1 MSENHAI
8 SRIKEILMPDHYF
21 DYYTNI
27 SKEAY
32 TIFEK
37 AASAKS
43 TLVDSSGIVEPKI
56 AFDLADRVAK
66 MHDIDISDNLRQLL
80 KTNGKELSALIIS
93 KNIALGKHLPPNTSL
108 EERLDLAVRVGLAV
122 VTEGVTIAPLQGISK
137 VKIKQNKDGSE
148 YLSVSI
154 AGPMRSA
161 GGTESAVTMLI
172 ADHVR
177 KAVGLGKYQA
187 NSFDDETGRFIEE
200 LRVYEREAQGSFQF
214 HVLDEDVVTTI
225 SNLPVELDGVD
236 TDPFEVVNHKNMKRI
251 KTDRVRG
258 GALRV
263 LNDGLIGRSKKLLQ
277 RIQQY
282 DLDGWEWLSELKGAI
297 QTGDKEDS
305 AAKRMEEV
313 IVGRSVLSLPK
324 KLGGFRLRYGRACNT
339 GFACV
344 GIHPV
349 IAEIL
354 DHTITAGT
362 QVKLDIPGKG
372 ATVAFVDSI
381 ETPIVRLKNGNV
393 IKINDTKHAIKIK
406 NEIEKILHLGD
417 ILISFGDFLENNAQ
431 LVPTGY
437 VEEIWIEQLRE
448 KISKYEP
455 DDKNTHLSRFL
466 NETPTLDEAITISL
480 DFQIPLHPHYL
491 YYWDQITIDEFK
503 TILHPLDIQ
512 NDVIYYPKL
521 CKPIL
526 EKLGTPHEVLDDTI
540 TLKNTEAKVFF
551 NLLFRNLI
559 KLDNSL
565 TIPKLISDSS
575 GIIIRNKFST
585 SVGVRIGRP
594 EKAALRQMK
603 PPVHVL
609 FPVGDKGGPT
619 RDLLKASN
627 HDNFYSNIHNRVC
640 QKCNEPSISIA
651 CKRCGNKT
659 SVVYTCRTC
668 RENLTSPFCQK
679 CKKIAPSHSYKL
691 FPLKTSLLLAQE
703 KTLIRAQEPFK
714 GVKELISQ
722 DKIAEPLEKGLIRQK
737 YGLTVFKDGTVRFD
751 ATNCPL
757 THFKPSWIGT
767 SVEKLKNLGYTHDK
781 DGHTLNN
788 SDQIIELKIQDVV
801 LPIECGK
808 YLVNACK
815 YIDTELTKLYGKTE
829 FYNVK
834 TIDDLL
840 GHLIIGLAPHTSVGI
855 VGRLIGFTDTQVC
868 FATPIWHS
876 AKRRDAD
883 GDADSIMLLMDSL
896 LNFSRQFLSD
906 RIGGLMDAPLLI
918 QPIVIPHE
926 SQPQAH
932 NFEVT
937 EKFPLSFYES
947 TTLNQKATSI
957 TTIEIL
963 KSRLETKEEFYG
975 YHYTHPTSTI
985 TTTKS
990 RSAYSTLG
998 SMIEKL
1004 DMQIRNADLINAVD
1018 TNEIVSHVITTH
1030 LLPDIMG
1037 NLRAYGQQSFR
1048 CTACGRSYRRI
1059 PLAQKCSCGNNLI
1072 QTITRASVEKYLKLA
1087 KRLTE
1092 KYETNPYLKTRVQ
1105 TLADEIDLVFGKNKG
1120 DQLLLTDY
1128 A

>member
-1 MSENHAI
+1 LSENHAT
-8 SRIKEILMPDHYF
+8 SRIKEILMPDYYF
-21 DYYTNI
+21 EYYTNI
-27 SKEAY
+27 SKEVY
-32 TIFEK
+32 SIYEK
-37 AASAKS
+37 AATAKS

-66 MHDIDISDNLRQLL
+66 MHDIDIADNLRQLL

-93 KNIALGKHLPPNTSL
+93 KDIALGKYSSSGALL
-108 EERLDLAVRVGLAV
+108 EDRLDLAVRVGLAI

-177 KAVGLGKYQA
+177 KVVGLGKYQA

-225 SNLPVELDGVD
+225 SNLPVELDGID

-282 DLDGWEWLSELKGAI
+282 NLEGWEWLSELKGAI

-305 AAKRMEEV
+305 AAKRMKEV
-313 IVGRSVLSLPK
+313 IVGRSVLSVPK

-339 GFACV
+339 GFACI

-354 DHTITAGT
+354 DHTITTGT

-381 ETPIVRLKNGNV
+381 ETPTVRLKNGNV
-393 IKINDTKHAIKIK
+393 IKIHDVKHATKIK

-431 LVPTGY
+431 LIPTGY
-437 VEEIWIEQLRE
+437 VEEIWKEQLRE
-448 KISKYEP
+448 KLTKYEP
-455 DDKNTHLSRFL
+455 DGKNTHLTRFL
-466 NETPTLDEAITISL
+466 NEIPTLDEAITISL

-491 YYWDQITIDEFK
+491 YYWDQITIHEFK
-503 TILHPLDIQ
+503 AILQPLNIQ
-512 NDVIYYPKL
+512 NDVIYYPKT
-521 CKPIL
+521 CKSIL
-526 EKLGTPHEVLDDTI
+526 EKLGTPHEVLNDSI
-540 TLKNTEAKVFF
+540 ALKNTEAKIFF
-551 NLLFRNLI
+551 NLLFRNPI
-559 KLDNSL
+559 KLDNLL
-565 TIPKLISDSS
+565 TVPKMISNHT
-575 GIIIRNKFST
+575 GIIIRDKFST
-585 SVGVRIGRP
+585 SIGVRIGRP

-603 PPVHVL
+603 PPVHIL

-627 HDNFYSNIHNRVC
+627 HASFYSNIHNRIC
-640 QKCNEPSISIA
+640 QKCNEPAIGIL
-651 CKRCGNKT
+651 CQKCGNKT
-659 SVVYTCRTC
+659 SIVYTCRIC

-679 CKKIAPSHSYKL
+679 CKKTASSHSYKP
-691 FPLKTSLLLAQE
+691 FPLKSSLLLAQE
-703 KTLIRAQEPFK
+703 KTSIRAQEPFK
-714 GVKELISQ
+714 GVKELIGQ

-737 YGLTVFKDGTVRFD
+737 YELTVFKDGTVRFD

-757 THFKPSWIGT
+757 THFKPFWIGT
-767 SVEKLKNLGYTHDK
+767 PIEKLKNLGYTYDK
-781 DGHTLNN
+781 DGNTLNN
-788 SDQIIELKIQDVV
+788 LNQIIELKIQDIV

-834 TIDDLL
+834 TIDDLI

-855 VGRLIGFTDTQVC
+855 VGRIIGFTDTQVC

-918 QPIVIPHE
+918 QPIVVPHE

-947 TTLNQKATSI
+947 TTLNQKAASI
-957 TTIEIL
+957 ATIDIL
-963 KSRLETKEEFYG
+963 KSRLETKGEFYG
-975 YHYTHPTSTI
+975 YHYTHPTSTV

-1004 DMQIRNADLINAVD
+1004 DMQLRNAELINAID

-1037 NLRAYGQQSFR
+1037 NLRAYAQQSFR
-1048 CTACGRSYRRI
+1048 CTACGQSYRRI
-1059 PLAQKCSCGNNLI
+1059 PLTQKCSCGNNLI